1 VSKVGLVTGE
11 LKMGRAGKKEAPRG
25 GSIHMHYAKRLG
37 NRGMENVGGVK
48 MCPYIVHLHY
58 APVMQKLI
66 MQMYPKIYRGVIMQ
80 NITLLYYRPIM
91 QKLTSIKCDKRLT
104 DRLKKIDKV

>member
-1 VSKVGLVTGE
+1 
-11 LKMGRAGKKEAPRG
+11 MGRAGKKEAPRG

-48 MCPYIVHLHY
+48 NVSLYCAFALCP
-58 APVMQKLI
+58 PMQKLI
-66 MQMYPKIYRGVIMQ
+66 MQMYPKIHLGIIMQ